1 MAAHSTH
8 YGRYLY
14 SAAKAAVSHLTRV
27 AGMELGRHGITV
39 NAISPGQILTPIFI
53 RDSIPP
59 EGITPEHHQA
69 KLNKLGRKW
78 ANTSPMLHMGT
89 AKDIAYAALYLA
101 SDMGAFVNCQD
112 LVVDG
117 GTTAAGRTDFSEA

>member
-1 MAAHSTH
+1 MALRAWKSNYFGLSRWTEEIPA
-8 YGRYLY
+8 
-14 SAAKAAVSHLTRV
+14 S
-27 AGMELGRHGITV
+27 
-39 NAISPGQILTPIFI
+39 I

-78 ANTSPMLHMGT
+78 ANISPMLHMGT

-117 GTTAAGRTDFSEA
+117 GTTAAGRTGFSEG